1 MFVVSNTSTMS
12 IKRYLYLS
20 MTPEALISSMLPPEE
35 FGVYYAVGTNKR
47 TQGQALFFEID
58 PAFESDYFD
67 LASIETRCVPHI
79 DGKPKRSVYLSTYRV
94 LENIPLSVFRNL
106 YLTTA
111 DGKVLELTK
120 SEYISEE
127 KPLLHFYQQLCP
139 VTPRVVSKL
148 DPPKYTKWVTD
159 HHNPIYF
166 PKIVFVELILNRL
179 AEDPLSAPV
188 GNLPYANKDHLR
200 DCLIGL
206 HMGYEKPTKTVN
218 RFYQGDVLYRT
229 VKNGFF
235 VGDKDGFIFYKF
247 PETDEL
253 QKLYYPWWRS
263 ALNLEFPEK

>member
-1 MFVVSNTSTMS
+1 MNH
-12 IKRYLYLS
+12 KCYLYLS
-20 MTPEALISSMLPPEE
+20 MTPEALIASMLPPEE

-58 PAFESDYFD
+58 MDFKSDYFN
-67 LASIETRCVPHI
+67 LASIEERCVPHV

-94 LENIPLSVFRNL
+94 LENIPLSAFKNL

-120 SEYISEE
+120 SDFVAESN
-127 KPLLHFYQQLCP
+127 PQLHFYQQLCP

-148 DPPKYTKWVTD
+148 NPIKFTQWVTD
-159 HHNPIYF
+159 KNNPIYF

-179 AEDPLSAPV
+179 AEDPVTAPV
-188 GNLPYANKDHLR
+188 GNLPYSNKDHLR

-206 HMGYEKPTKTVN
+206 HMGYAKPTKTVN

-235 VGDKDGFIFYKF
+235 VGDKDGFIFYQF
-247 PETDEL
+247 PEASDL

-263 ALNLEFPEK
+263 ALNLEFSEK

>member
-1 MFVVSNTSTMS
+1 MNH
-12 IKRYLYLS
+12 KHYLYLS
-20 MTPEALISSMLPPEE
+20 MTPEALIASMLPPEE

-47 TQGQALFFEID
+47 TQGQAFFFEID
-58 PAFESDYFD
+58 PEFKSDYFN
-67 LASIETRCVPHI
+67 LESIATRCVPHI

-94 LENIPLSVFRNL
+94 LENIPLSAFRNL

-111 DGKVLELTK
+111 DGKVLELTP
-120 SEYISEE
+120 SAYTPEN

-148 DPPKYTKWVTD
+148 DPIRFTEWVTEGN
-159 HHNPIYF
+159 NPIYF
-166 PKIVFVELILNRL
+166 PKVVFVELILNRL
-179 AEDPLSAPV
+179 AEDPVTAPV
-188 GNLPYANKDHLR
+188 GNLPYSNKDHLR

-235 VGDKDGFIFYKF
+235 VGSKEGYIFYKF

-253 QKLYYPWWRS
+253 QKHYYPWWRS
-263 ALNLEFPEK
+263 ALNLEFVEK

>member
-1 MFVVSNTSTMS
+1 MLNQINMDY
-12 IKRYLYLS
+12 KRYLYLS
-20 MTPEALISSMLPPEE
+20 MAPEALIASMLAPEE
-35 FGVYYAVGTNKR
+35 FGIYYAVGTNKR
-47 TQGQALFFEID
+47 TQGQAFFFEID
-58 PAFESDYFD
+58 PDFKSDYFN
-67 LASIETRCVPHI
+67 LESIATRCVPHI

-94 LENIPLSVFRNL
+94 LENIPLSAFRNL

-120 SEYISEE
+120 SEFTPDP
-127 KPLLHFYQQLCP
+127 KPQLHFYQQLCP

-148 DPPKYTKWVTD
+148 DPVKFTEWVTD
-159 HHNPIYF
+159 SKNPIYF
-166 PKIVFVELILNRL
+166 PKLVFVELILNRL
-179 AEDPLSAPV
+179 AEDPVTAPV
-188 GNLPYANKDHLR
+188 GNLPYSNKDHLR

-235 VGDKDGFIFYKF
+235 VGSNDGFIFYKF

-253 QKLYYPWWRS
+253 QKHYYPWWRS
-263 ALNLEFPEK
+263 ALNLEFSEK